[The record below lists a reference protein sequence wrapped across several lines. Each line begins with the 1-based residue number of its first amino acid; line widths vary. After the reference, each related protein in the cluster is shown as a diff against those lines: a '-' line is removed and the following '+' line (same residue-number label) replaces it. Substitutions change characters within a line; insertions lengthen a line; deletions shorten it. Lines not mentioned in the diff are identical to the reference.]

1 MNNGVAILSPL
12 VVKRREFIAIAL
24 GLGYRVEQVDS
35 GLKAALQEPRSLFG
49 DH

>member
-1 MNNGVAILSPL
+1 MNDGVASLSPL
-12 VVKRREFIAIAL
+12 SVKRLESIAIAL
-24 GLGYRVEQVDS
+24 GLGYRVEQVDG